1 MEGLPLVNKER
12 LLAEFLELVQID
24 SETGFEGEIA
34 PILKQKFTSLGLDV
48 YEDNSKSIT
57 NYGAGNLICTLEGN
71 KEGPTIYFTS
81 HMDTVTPAKGVKP
94 IVKEDGYVYSD
105 GTTILGSDDK
115 AGIAA
120 LLEGIRLLKE
130 HQIPHGKIQFII
142 TVGEESGLVGS
153 RALERNKV
161 TADFGFCFDS
171 NGQVGKAVIAA
182 PYQMK
187 IFVRVHGRTAHAGV
201 NPEAGIS
208 AVTIAS
214 KAVAKMKLGRIDTET
229 TANIG
234 KFAGGKNTST
244 NIVVDLVEIEA
255 EARSLVEDKVN
266 AQVEH
271 MKQCFEEAALEMGGN
286 VEFVSKLQYPGYKYS
301 VEDPIVKIA
310 DKAIR
315 AIGREPHFFAS
326 GGGSDANVI
335 AGYGIPTLNLAVGYE
350 KIHTKE
356 ERMPISELEKAT
368 ELFISLVKT
377 IYTK

>member
-1 MEGLPLVNKER
+1 MVNSKR
-12 LLAEFLELVQID
+12 LLDEFLELVQVD

-34 PILKQKFTSLGLDV
+34 PVLKEKFTALGLHV
-48 YEDNSKSIT
+48 YEDNSKAIT

-71 KEGPTIYFTS
+71 TAGPTIYFTS
-81 HMDTVTPAKGVKP
+81 HMDTVTPGKGVKP

-120 LLEGIRLLKE
+120 LLEGIRVLKE
-130 HQIPHGKIQFII
+130 QKIPHGKIQFVI

-153 RALERNKV
+153 RALEHDKI
-161 TADFGFCFDS
+161 TAEFGFCFDS

-187 IFVRVHGRTAHAGV
+187 IFATIYGKTAHAGV

-208 AVTIAS
+208 AVAIAS
-214 KAVAKMKLGRIDTET
+214 KAVAKMKLGRIDEET

-234 KFAGGKNTST
+234 RFTGGKEKAT
-244 NIVVDLVEIEA
+244 NIVVDRVEIEA

-271 MKQCFEEAALEMGGN
+271 MKHCFEEAAQELGGRA
-286 VEFVSKLQYPGYKYS
+286 EFKAALQYPGYKYN
-301 VEDPIVKIA
+301 EDHQLVQLA
-310 DKAIR
+310 SQAIR

-350 KIHTKE
+350 RIHTTD
-356 ERMPISELEKAT
+356 ERMSIAELEKAT
-368 ELFISLVKT
+368 ELFVSLVNT
-377 IYTK
+377 IYNK

>member
-1 MEGLPLVNKER
+1 MVNKER
-12 LLAEFLELVQID
+12 LLAEFLELLQID

-34 PILKQKFTSLGLDV
+34 PVLKQKFSELGLQV
-48 YEDNSKSIT
+48 YEDQSQSIT

-81 HMDTVTPAKGVKP
+81 HMDTVTPGKGVKP

-120 LLEGIRLLKE
+120 LLEGIRILKV
-130 HQIPHGKIQFII
+130 HNIPHGKIQFVI

-153 RALERNKV
+153 RALEHEKV
-161 TADFGFCFDS
+161 EAEYGFCFDS
-171 NGQVGKAVIAA
+171 NGSVGKAVIAA
-182 PYQMK
+182 PFQMK
-187 IFVRVHGRTAHAGV
+187 IFATIHGKTAHAGV

-208 AVTIAS
+208 AVSIAS
-214 KAVAKMKLGRIDTET
+214 KAVAKMKLGRIDSET

-234 KFAGGKNTST
+234 KFAGGKNKAT

-255 EARSLVEDKVN
+255 EARSLVEEKVN
-266 AQVEH
+266 AQVAH
-271 MKQCFEEAALEMGGN
+271 MKQCFEEAVKEVGGN
-286 VEFVSKLQYPGYKYS
+286 VEFTAHLQYPGYKYN
-301 VEDPIVKIA
+301 EDHPLVKIA
-310 DKAIR
+310 DQAIR

-326 GGGSDANVI
+326 GGGSDANVM

-350 KIHTKE
+350 KIHTTE
-356 ERMPISELEKAT
+356 ERMPIHELEKAT
-368 ELFISLVKT
+368 ELFVSLVNT
-377 IYTK
+377 VYNG

>member
-1 MEGLPLVNKER
+1 MVNQER

-34 PILKQKFTSLGLDV
+34 PVLKKKFAELGLHV
-48 YEDNSKSIT
+48 YEDQSKSIT

-71 KEGPTIYFTS
+71 KAGPTIYFTS

-130 HQIPHGKIQFII
+130 QNIPHGKIQFVI

-153 RALERNKV
+153 RALEHDKV
-161 TADFGFCFDS
+161 EAEYGFCFDS
-171 NGQVGKAVIAA
+171 NGSVGKAVIAA
-182 PYQMK
+182 PFQMK
-187 IFVRVHGRTAHAGV
+187 IFVTIHGKTAHAGV

-208 AVTIAS
+208 AVSIAS
-214 KAVAKMKLGRIDTET
+214 KAVAKMKLGRIDSET

-234 KFAGGKNTST
+234 KFSGGKNKAT

-255 EARSLVEDKVN
+255 EARSLVEEKLN
-266 AQVEH
+266 AQVAH
-271 MKQCFEEAALEMGGN
+271 MKQCFEEVVHEVGGS
-286 VEFVSKLQYPGYKYS
+286 VEFAAHLQYPGYKYT
-301 VEDPIVKIA
+301 EDHALVKIA
-310 DKAIR
+310 DQAIR
-315 AIGREPHFFAS
+315 AIGREPQFFAS

-335 AGYGIPTLNLAVGYE
+335 AGYGIPTLNLAIGYE
-350 KIHTKE
+350 KIHTTE
-356 ERMPISELEKAT
+356 ERMPIKELNKAA
-368 ELFISLVKT
+368 ELFVSLVNT
-377 IYTK
+377 VYNS